1 MVSRF
6 RDIDTAAQ
14 GTCEWLPRHKMYKS
28 WTSCDQGLLWIKGK
42 PGSGKSTLLQ
52 YILDYVMAI
61 PNARESALI
70 LSFFFHGRGS
80 ELQKAPLGLFRSLL
94 HQLLLQISE
103 ELTDLV
109 AIFQQRCESIG
120 KPGEQWQWHPRE
132 LLRFFE
138 SSLLNVLRTRPVW
151 LFVDA
156 LDECGQKNAV
166 ELVRDFKSLLRGLP
180 STGPQFHICFTCR
193 HYPILDKTCQFEIC
207 LEDENREDISTYV
220 QAQLSVSPELTASTI
235 PDLITK
241 HAQGVFMW
249 AHLVVEQVLNLDN
262 EGAGSKKIEAVIL
275 SVPQEL
281 HALYREL
288 IRNMPSDSLKL
299 VQWICFATRPLSL
312 DELRWAMLIDIDYP
326 HWSLY
331 ECQSAGDYLSDYDGM
346 KRRVQT
352 QSRGLA
358 EVTSD
363 TKVVQFIHHSVKEFF
378 VEKGLSD
385 LDDSVTST
393 DAATGMAHYRLS
405 RICIRYLAMEE
416 IDQSTSYER
425 NKITIEFPFLHY
437 ATTSWVAHTKQS
449 DARSVPQEDL
459 LEYFSSP
466 SNTLVERWVRDQPS
480 TRYIEVWSSRSVRG
494 HFRKGRPSW
503 H

>member
-6 RDIDTAAQ
+6 HDIDTAAQ
-14 GTCEWLPRHKMYKS
+14 GTCQWLLRHEMYTS
-28 WTSCDQGLLWIKGK
+28 WASYDQALLWIKGK

-52 YILDYVMAI
+52 YALKHVMAV
-61 PNARESALI
+61 PNTREEALI

-80 ELQKAPLGLFRSLL
+80 ELQKTPFGLFRSLL
-94 HQLLLQISE
+94 HQLLRQVPE

-109 AIFQQRCESIG
+109 ATFQQQCETAG
-120 KPGEQWQWHPRE
+120 KPGERWQWHPRE
-132 LLRFFE
+132 LPRLFE
-138 SSLLNVLRTRPVW
+138 SSLPKVLGTRPVW

-166 ELVRDFKSLLRGLP
+166 KLVRDFKSLLQGLP
-180 STGPQFHICFTCR
+180 SAGPQFHICFTCR
-193 HYPILDKTCQFEIC
+193 HYPILDKACQFEIC

-220 QAQLSVSPELTASTI
+220 QAQLSVSRELTASTI

-249 AHLVVEQVLNLDN
+249 AHLVVEQVLDLDN
-262 EGAGSKKIEAVIL
+262 EGAGLKKTEAVIL

-281 HALYREL
+281 NALYHEL

-312 DELRWAMLIDIDYP
+312 DELRWAMLIDTDCP
-326 HWSLY
+326 HRSLY
-331 ECQSAGDYLSDYDGM
+331 ECQKAGDSLSDDGVM

-352 QSRGLA
+352 LSRGLA

-378 VEKGLSD
+378 VENGLSD

-459 LEYFSSP
+459 LEYFAGRNQS
-466 SNTLVERWVRDQPS
+466 S
-480 TRYIEVWSSRSVRG
+480 TRNVEVWSGRSVIR